1 MKNQYTF
8 SRDARL
14 PRSIRVPEKPSLE
27 GLEQRW
33 SHRWEADRIFAFDRA
48 ARRNEVFSIDTP
60 PPTVSGSLHMGHVFS
75 YTHTDIIARFQR
87 MQGRSVF
94 YPMGWDDNGLP
105 TERRVE
111 NFYGVV
117 CDPKADY
124 IPDYQVPEP
133 TPGTRASFARVSR
146 RNFLELCNRLTQLD
160 EVSFRELFVRLGI
173 SVDWSLGYA
182 TIDER
187 AQRISQR
194 ALLRNLERG
203 ELYSQQAP
211 CLWDV
216 TYQTAIAQAELEERE
231 IDGAYHDLRFDAAQE
246 GEIVVSTTRP
256 ELLAACV
263 ALVAHPDDP
272 RYRNLVGHQASSPLF
287 GVNVPVLAHP
297 LADPSKGTGI
307 AMICTYGDLTDVI
320 WWRELGLPTRAIIG
334 KDGRLESS
342 LPEWIESRDGQAA
355 YCQIAGLPLASAR
368 RCIVEML
375 KASGQLVGDPRPIK
389 HAVKFFEKG
398 DRPLE
403 IIATRQWY
411 LRNGGRNETLRNA
424 FLARGE
430 ELHWSPGF
438 MGSRYAN
445 WVSGINGD
453 WLISRQRVF
462 GVPIPWWYPIDS
474 EGVPDFGA
482 PIRPLESELPID
494 PQTHVPSGFDEQQ
507 RGKPGGFVAESDI
520 MDTWATSSLTPQIA
534 ARWEEADG
542 CFDRVFPMDLR
553 PQGHDIIRTWLF
565 STIVRSHLE
574 ANSLPWKGAML
585 SGWILDPDRKKM
597 SKSKGNVV
605 TPVALLEQYGS
616 DGVRYWAAMGRPG
629 MDTAFDET
637 QMKNGRRLALKL
649 LNVSKFVLSLPG
661 SESAA
666 VSEPLDRAMLKRLAT
681 VVEAATAALASLD
694 YSKALEC
701 TESFFW
707 WYCDDYVELV
717 KNRAHGIGA
726 DAASARNALA
736 ESLSV
741 LQRLFAPFLPFA
753 AEEGWSWWQAGS
765 VHRAGWPETS
775 SLMAFTDRSTS
786 AEMTMVVSDVL
797 REVRRAKSDAQVS
810 MKAEVSRLV
819 VAASAER
826 LAYLGLA
833 ETDLRNAGKIV
844 QLETTL
850 SDDYGVRVELA
861 PQPV

>member
-14 PRSIRVPEKPSLE
+14 PRSIRVPEKPSIE

-48 ARRNEVFSIDTP
+48 ARRNEIFSIDTP

-246 GEIVVSTTRP
+246 GEIIVSTTRP

-287 GVNVPVLAHP
+287 GVNVPV

-355 YCQIAGLPLASAR
+355 YCQIAGLLLASAR

-375 KASGQLVGDPRPIK
+375 KARGFPISVHLSGRLNPSCQL
-389 HAVKFFEKG
+389 
-398 DRPLE
+398 
-403 IIATRQWY
+403 TRRRMS
-411 LRNGGRNETLRNA
+411 L
-424 FLARGE
+424 
-430 ELHWSPGF
+430 P
-438 MGSRYAN
+438 
-445 WVSGINGD
+445 VSTN
-453 WLISRQRVF
+453 S
-462 GVPIPWWYPIDS
+462 S
-474 EGVPDFGA
+474 EG
-482 PIRPLESELPID
+482 
-494 PQTHVPSGFDEQQ
+494 
-507 RGKPGGFVAESDI
+507 
-520 MDTWATSSLTPQIA
+520 
-534 ARWEEADG
+534 
-542 CFDRVFPMDLR
+542 
-553 PQGHDIIRTWLF
+553 
-565 STIVRSHLE
+565 
-574 ANSLPWKGAML
+574 
-585 SGWILDPDRKKM
+585 
-597 SKSKGNVV
+597 
-605 TPVALLEQYGS
+605 
-616 DGVRYWAAMGRPG
+616 
-629 MDTAFDET
+629 
-637 QMKNGRRLALKL
+637 
-649 LNVSKFVLSLPG
+649 
-661 SESAA
+661 
-666 VSEPLDRAMLKRLAT
+666 
-681 VVEAATAALASLD
+681 
-694 YSKALEC
+694 
-701 TESFFW
+701 
-707 WYCDDYVELV
+707 
-717 KNRAHGIGA
+717 NRADLSRSRTSWTHG
-726 DAASARNALA
+726 
-736 ESLSV
+736 
-741 LQRLFAPFLPFA
+741 
-753 AEEGWSWWQAGS
+753 
-765 VHRAGWPETS
+765 
-775 SLMAFTDRSTS
+775 
-786 AEMTMVVSDVL
+786 
-797 REVRRAKSDAQVS
+797 
-810 MKAEVSRLV
+810 
-819 VAASAER
+819 
-826 LAYLGLA
+826 
-833 ETDLRNAGKIV
+833 
-844 QLETTL
+844 
-850 SDDYGVRVELA
+850 
-861 PQPV
+861 QPVP